1 MRIFSLGLICFMLL
15 VNSCKKEYETDFEV
29 NELPVERTDL
39 NKNKAKSE
47 QQFISILST
56 NLLQK
61 PVSIDEIVRTQR
73 VIESVGDKSLV
84 KEIIISN
91 YMNRP
96 EVEIPSDSLMRA
108 DIAGFITETYRKF
121 YVRYPTELEKS
132 FFVNFIESNPTV
144 TPELVYVAFASSDE
158 YQFY

>member
-15 VNSCKKEYETDFEV
+15 ANSCKKEYETDFEV

-108 DIAGFITETYRKF
+108 DIEGFITETYRKF

-132 FFVNFIESNPTV
+132 WFVNFIESNPTV
-144 TPELVYVAFASSDE
+144 TPELVYVAFASSVE